1 VPTIL
6 GGGTLEF
13 RERLFALKEMAL
25 MIAGPRIEEY
35 FVNQFNRV
43 YPNFTYNNGLKVK
56 SLDNMKTAYC
66 TEPYNNQMR
75 EMIYYCMNLMW
86 AENGWATQIESK
98 VMAFLRLCYT
108 DKYGMCDTKETS
120 QNGMCLILLVVQ
132 FARYLT
138 AFHCLH
144 RNSCSNSS
152 AKKTIFQGWIHK
164 KVDSCQK
171 RCDDCPPSK
180 KSRGQFSQRGYLQ
193 EKYKEE

>member
-75 EMIYYCMNLMW
+75 EMIYYWGKSVRSMNACDLLM
-86 AENGWATQIESK
+86 
-98 VMAFLRLCYT
+98 V
-108 DKYGMCDTKETS
+108 KEVR
-120 QNGMCLILLVVQ
+120 MVLI
-132 FARYLT
+132 
-138 AFHCLH
+138 
-144 RNSCSNSS
+144 
-152 AKKTIFQGWIHK
+152 K
-164 KVDSCQK
+164 
-171 RCDDCPPSK
+171 
-180 KSRGQFSQRGYLQ
+180 
-193 EKYKEE
+193 

>member
-1 VPTIL
+1 MVPTKSNLTDEETTHHLGIVGYAVFQKDAVPVGQDKPPVPTNL

-25 MIAGPRIEEY
+25 TIAAPRIEEY

-86 AENGWATQIESK
+86 AENGWATIIESK
-98 VMAFLRLCYT
+98 VMAFLRLRYT
-108 DKYGMCDTKETS
+108 DKYGICDTKEP
-120 QNGMCLILLVVQ
+120 L
-132 FARYLT
+132 
-138 AFHCLH
+138 
-144 RNSCSNSS
+144 
-152 AKKTIFQGWIHK
+152 
-164 KVDSCQK
+164 
-171 RCDDCPPSK
+171 
-180 KSRGQFSQRGYLQ
+180 
-193 EKYKEE
+193 